1 MALTEIIGVPVS
13 YLVLVLIAAGAR
25 FMLTTE
31 PPTLKLL
38 FGSIIWG
45 LLVVIATYQL
55 VVEAATD
62 PDTGVLSKGLVTAL
76 VAVGAFIA
84 KDILE
89 ILIKLLEQIRIDPL
103 AILRDMLNRYNPDKK
118 NGDDSK

>member
-1 MALTEIIGVPVS
+1 MTLTEIIGVPVS
-13 YLVLVLIAAGAR
+13 YLVLVLLAAGAR
-25 FMLTTE
+25 FMLIKE

-55 VVEAATD
+55 VVEVATD
-62 PDTGVLSKGLVTAL
+62 PITGVPNKGKVTAI
-76 VAVGAFIA
+76 VALGAFIA

-89 ILIKLLEQIRIDPL
+89 ILIKLLEQIRLDPL
-103 AILRDMLNRYNPDKK
+103 AILRDLLNRYKPDKR
-118 NGDDSK
+118 NGDDP

>member
-1 MALTEIIGVPVS
+1 MTLTEIIGVPVS

-25 FMLTTE
+25 FMLIKE

-55 VVEAATD
+55 VVEVATD
-62 PDTGVLSKGLVTAL
+62 PITGVPNKGKVTAI
-76 VAVGAFIA
+76 VALGAFIA

-89 ILIKLLEQIRIDPL
+89 ILIKLLEQIRLDPL
-103 AILRDMLNRYNPDKK
+103 AILRDLLNRYKPDKR
-118 NGDDSK
+118 NGDDP

>member
-1 MALTEIIGVPVS
+1 MTLAEIIGVPVS

-25 FMLTTE
+25 FMLIKE

-55 VVEAATD
+55 VVEVATN
-62 PDTGVLSKGLVTAL
+62 PITGVPNKGKVTAI
-76 VAVGAFIA
+76 VALGAFIA

-89 ILIKLLEQIRIDPL
+89 ILIKLLEQIRLDPL
-103 AILRDMLNRYNPDKK
+103 AILRDLLNRYKPDKR
-118 NGDDSK
+118 NGEDP

>member
-1 MALTEIIGVPVS
+1 MTLTEIIGVPVS

-25 FMLTTE
+25 FMLIKE

-55 VVEAATD
+55 VVEVATD
-62 PDTGVLSKGLVTAL
+62 PITGVPNKGEVTAI
-76 VAVGAFIA
+76 VALGAFIA

-89 ILIKLLEQIRIDPL
+89 ILIKLLEQIRLDPL
-103 AILRDMLNRYNPDKK
+103 AILRDLLNRYKPDKR
-118 NGDDSK
+118 NGEDP

>member
-1 MALTEIIGVPVS
+1 MALSEVLGVPVS

-25 FMLTTE
+25 FMLTKD

-38 FGSIIWG
+38 FGSILWG

-55 VVEAATD
+55 ILEFATD
-62 PDTGVLSKGLVTAL
+62 DLTGITSKGLVTAL
-76 VAVGAFIA
+76 VAVGAFFA

-89 ILIKLLEQIRIDPL
+89 ISIKLFEQIKVDPL
-103 AILRDMLNRYNPDKK
+103 ALLRDLLNRYRPEKK
-118 NGDDSK
+118 NGDDG

>member
-1 MALTEIIGVPVS
+1 MTLTEIIGVPVS

-25 FMLTTE
+25 FMLMKE

-38 FGSIIWG
+38 FGSITWG

-55 VVEAATD
+55 VVEVATD
-62 PDTGVLSKGLVTAL
+62 PISGVANKGEVTAI
-76 VAVGAFIA
+76 VALGAFVA

-89 ILIKLLEQIRIDPL
+89 ILIKLLEQIRRDPL
-103 AILRDMLNRYNPDKK
+103 AILRDILNRYRPDKR
-118 NGDDSK
+118 NEEDSK

>member
-1 MALTEIIGVPVS
+1 MTLLEVLGVPVS

-25 FMLTTE
+25 FMITKD

-45 LLVVIATYQL
+45 LLVVTSTYQL
-55 VVEAATD
+55 ILEFATND
-62 PDTGVLSKGLVTAL
+62 DGRVSKGLITAL
-76 VAVGAFIA
+76 VAIGAFFA

-89 ILIKLLEQIRIDPL
+89 ILIKLFEQIMKDPL
-103 AILRDMLNRYNPDKK
+103 AILRELLNKYKPGSR
-118 NGDDSK
+118 NGDDS

>member
-1 MALTEIIGVPVS
+1 MTLTEIIGVPVS

-25 FMLTTE
+25 FMLMKE

-45 LLVVIATYQL
+45 LFVVIATYQL
-55 VVEAATD
+55 VVEVATD
-62 PDTGVLSKGLVTAL
+62 PITGVPNKGEVTAI
-76 VAVGAFIA
+76 VALGAFIA

-89 ILIKLLEQIRIDPL
+89 ILIKLLEQIRLDPL
-103 AILRDMLNRYNPDKK
+103 AILRDLLNRYKPDKR
-118 NGDDSK
+118 NGEDP